1 MNPFKPTAG
10 KMPPILIGRESIIQD
25 FEEALE
31 NGAGAPG
38 RLMLISGQRGYGKT
52 VMLTELGRVAVKHGW
67 GVISDTASHGLCER
81 LTAALVGDGPRFGGA
96 TINPSVGVGGMI
108 SASLGSVSISPAR
121 AALGLREAI
130 EARLKHM
137 PKGKGILFTI
147 DEAQAASEDDLVAVA
162 TAVQHVLRDEDMRD
176 LPDGNKHG
184 VAFVFAGLPSMVDE
198 VLNNKILTFLRR
210 AQQQVLG
217 DVPLADVRAAY
228 VDAVRESGKQI
239 SQEDALTAAEA
250 AAGYPYMVQLVGYY
264 MWQSAERRGSSC
276 IEHADVE
283 RGMDDAVVAF
293 GDAVCAPL
301 MDGLTPAQR
310 EFVKAV
316 AVVAPAPAAISD
328 IAKRCR
334 RSQSW
339 ASKYRASLIKE
350 RVIEPDGWGFVRLA
364 VPHLAD
370 YLRKSSW

>member
-10 KMPPILIGRESIIQD
+10 KMPPVLIGRDSAMQG
-25 FEEALE
+25 FEDVLD
-31 NGAGAPG
+31 GSMDAPG
-38 RLMLISGQRGYGKT
+38 LMLISGQSGQGKT
-52 VMLTELGRVAVKHGW
+52 VMLTALERIAVSHGW
-67 GVISDTASHGLCER
+67 DVVSDTASCGVSER
-81 LTAALVGDGPRFGGA
+81 LAAALVGCGLDGIG
-96 TINPSVGVGGMI
+96 IS
-108 SASLGSVSISPAR
+108 SASAGFDLGETIECR
-121 AALGLREAI
+121 LRRMLE
-130 EARLKHM
+130 
-137 PKGKGILFTI
+137 GKGILFTI
-147 DEAQAASEDDLVAVA
+147 DEAQAASEDDLAA
-162 TAVQHVLRDEDMRD
+162 IAAAIRHAYKGMQD
-176 LPDGNKHG
+176 LPEDRRHG
-184 VAFVFAGLPSMVDE
+184 VAFVFAGLPSMIDE
-198 VLNNKILTFLRR
+198 VANNKKLAFLRR

-217 DVPLADVRAAY
+217 GLPFTDVYAAY
-228 VDAVRESGKQI
+228 IDAVGESGKQI
-239 SQEDALTAAEA
+239 GREDALAAAEA
-250 AAGYPYMVQLVGYY
+250 AAGYPYMVQLVGYC

-283 RGMDDAVVAF
+283 RGIDDAVVAF

-316 AVVAPAPAAISD
+316 AVVAPAPAAVSD

-334 RSQSW
+334 RSPSW
-339 ASKYRASLIKE
+339 VSKYRASLIKE